1 MLIHLGFCVSFV
13 NWVINCVSSITFSIL
28 INGVASG
35 FFRPKRGL
43 RKGCPLSPLSF
54 LVVVEGLSRR
64 FLDVKRSG
72 DFVGRVSM
80 WEVLYS
86 LLISYL
92 WMISCVGTRF
102 CIRL

>member
-1 MLIHLGFCVSFV
+1 MAYGI
-13 NWVINCVSSITFSIL
+13 

-72 DFVGRVSM
+72 DFVGRVSVRTPSFQPILK
-80 WEVLYS
+80 EK
-86 LLISYL
+86 
-92 WMISCVGTRF
+92 
-102 CIRL
+102 